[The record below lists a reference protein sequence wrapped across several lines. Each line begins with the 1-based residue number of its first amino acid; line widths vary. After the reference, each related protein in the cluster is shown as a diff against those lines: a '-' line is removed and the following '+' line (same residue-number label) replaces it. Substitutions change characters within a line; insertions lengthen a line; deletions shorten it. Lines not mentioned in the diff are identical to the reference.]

1 MAAGSLPD
9 ELRHLRWQA
18 CPLQLVSH
26 HRLDH
31 ITALIALVGILML
44 LGGIGLSVT
53 PGTAGWWLARPLWVV
68 LLIATLAPILAIFM
82 RFEAAPPTPPERA
95 PGPARALIGALVTCA
110 GLIAI
115 ALQGIGSGNALGIN
129 VIAVALVVVG
139 VTVATRPTGPTG
151 AST

>member
-1 MAAGSLPD
+1 MILLNQMIMSVYL
-9 ELRHLRWQA
+9 W
-18 CPLQLVSH
+18 
-26 HRLDH
+26 H

-53 PGTAGWWLARPLWVV
+53 PGTAGWWLARPLWVI
-68 LLIATLAPILAIFM
+68 LLIATLAPILAVFM

-115 ALQGIGSGNALGIN
+115 ALQGIGAGNVLGIN
-129 VIAVALVVVG
+129 VIAVVLVVVG
-139 VTVATRPTGPTG
+139 VTVATRPTGPKG
-151 AST
+151 ASA